1 MRKLALLICALLA
14 TLHGST
20 SSAQFVEVPPLTAP
34 VVDKTGVL
42 GPVAAELTRAVT
54 ELKAEKGSE
63 IAVLVLPSTKPETIE
78 QYSIRVVDAWKLG
91 RKGIDDGALL
101 LIALEDRTV
110 RIEVGRGLE
119 GDIPDVKA
127 FRIIEE
133 QILPRFRSGDIP
145 GGITAGVTSLVNLV
159 RGIDL
164 PPPLQPRETDLAPL
178 VPLFFFMIFFGA
190 FLCTALGKILGTSAS
205 GLISLG
211 IASIIA
217 SLGIA
222 VPFAL
227 MCAAI
232 TFFSDSKATLR
243 ALTSGSSSRRS
254 GPRSG
259 GFGGG
264 GFGSSGGGFGGGGSF
279 GGGGASGRW

>member
-1 MRKLALLICALLA
+1 MKRWLLLLCALAVSLFA
-14 TLHGST
+14 PA
-20 SSAQFVEVPPLTAP
+20 SSAQFIEVPPLTAP
-34 VVDKTGVL
+34 VIDKTGAL
-42 GPVAAELTRAVT
+42 GPAAADLTRIVT
-54 ELKAEKGSE
+54 ELKNEKGSE

-78 QYSIRVVDAWKLG
+78 QYSIRVVEAWKLG

-101 LIALEDRTV
+101 LVALEDRTV

-145 GGITAGVTSLVNLV
+145 GGISAGVNSLVNLV

-164 PPPLQPRETDLAPL
+164 PPPASPEEVDLAPL
-178 VPLFFFMIFFGA
+178 VPLFFFMIFLGA
-190 FLCTALGKILGTSAS
+190 FLSTALGKILGTSAS
-205 GLISLG
+205 GLVALG
-211 IASIIA
+211 ISSIIA

-222 VPFAL
+222 IPFAL

-243 ALTSGSSSRRS
+243 ALTSGGSSRRS
-254 GPRSG
+254 GYR
-259 GFGGG
+259 GG
-264 GFGSSGGGFGGGGSF
+264 GFSSGGGGGFGGGGSF
-279 GGGGASGRW
+279 SGGGASGRW